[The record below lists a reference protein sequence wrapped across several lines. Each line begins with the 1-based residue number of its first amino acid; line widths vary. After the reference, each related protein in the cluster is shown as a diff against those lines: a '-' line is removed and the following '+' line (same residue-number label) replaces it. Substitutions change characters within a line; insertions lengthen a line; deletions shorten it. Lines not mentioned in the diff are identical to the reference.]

1 MPRRSA
7 GLLPFRVASDGTLE
21 LFLVHPG
28 GPLWATRDEH
38 SWSVAKGE
46 YGDGEPALA
55 AAEREFTEEVGV
67 DPPPGP
73 RIDLGEITQAGGKVV
88 RAWAVEA
95 AAFTVGPVASNTFEM
110 EWPPRSGRMASF
122 PEVDRAEW
130 MPADRA
136 RQRLVRAQ
144 LELVDRLEA
153 AVPAGP
159 GAPPADGG

>member
-67 DPPPGP
+67 APPPGP
-73 RIDLGEITQAGGKVV
+73 RIDLGEIRQAGGKLV

-110 EWPPRSGRMASF
+110 EWPPRSGNLESF
-122 PEVDRAEW
+122 PEVDRADW
-130 MPADRA
+130 MAAERA

-144 LELVDRLEA
+144 VDLVDRLEA
-153 AVPAGP
+153 AVLTRP
-159 GAPPADGG
+159 GTPPADGG

>member
-7 GLLPFRVASDGTLE
+7 GLLPFRVISDGTLE

-28 GPLWATRDEH
+28 GPFWSGKDER

-46 YGDGEPALA
+46 YGDDESALA

-67 DPPPGP
+67 APPAGP
-73 RIDLGEITQAGGKVV
+73 RIDLGEIRQAGGKIV

-95 AAFTVGPVASNTFEM
+95 REFTVGAVVSNTFEM
-110 EWPPRSGRMASF
+110 EWPPRSGHVRSF

-130 MPADRA
+130 MPAATA
-136 RQRLVRAQ
+136 RGRLVGAQ
-144 LELVDRLEA
+144 LDLVDRLEDA
-153 AVPAGP
+153 LSPPP
-159 GAPPADGG
+159 GTPPADGH

>member
-7 GLLPFRVASDGTLE
+7 GLLPFRVVSDGTLE

-28 GPLWATRDEH
+28 GPFWATKDER

-46 YGDGEPALA
+46 YADGEPALA

-67 DPPPGP
+67 APPPGP
-73 RIDLGEITQAGGKVV
+73 RIDLGEIRQAGGKVV

-95 AAFTVGPVASNTFEM
+95 AEFTVGTVVSNTVEM
-110 EWPPRSGRMASF
+110 EWPPRSGNLESF

-144 LELVDRLEA
+144 LDLVDRLEG
-153 AVPAGP
+153 AVLTDP
-159 GAPPADGG
+159 GTPPAEGG